1 MKLLYDFSM
10 TLLSILVKLLQNSR
24 PKIRAFVEGRK
35 NTFREIQTF
44 KENTKNPV
52 AWFHVASLGEYEQ
65 AKPVI
70 KQLKEEKPDL
80 SIVLTFYSPS
90 GYENVKK
97 KKQEHIDLII
107 YLPIDTAKNSEKFI
121 NLLQPSMVFFVK
133 YDLWANYIL
142 EAKKQRIPL
151 FLFSASMREDQV
163 YFQIFGGFFRKTLR
177 AFDHVFTQNERSIDL
192 LRQIKITNCTQTGDT
207 RFDRV
212 SEISAD
218 PKSYPEIEAF
228 CKGSKTI
235 VIGSAWEEDMK
246 IWIPWINQASNYKF
260 IIAPHDIHPDQ
271 IDLWASQI
279 ELPSI
284 KYSSIS
290 DLQNESV
297 LFIDNIGMLS
307 SLYQYA
313 YTAYVG
319 GAFGKGLHNI
329 LEPLAFKIPVLFGN
343 LKKPKKFP
351 EAKISIDYGASAAV
365 ANFEDLKSTMEALED
380 ATLYHTTCQAAEK
393 LVKENRGSAKK
404 IIEVVLKYTA

>member
-10 TLLSILVKLLQNSR
+10 TLFSVLVKLLQNSQ
-24 PKIRAFVEGRK
+24 PKIKAFVEGRK
-35 NTFREIQTF
+35 NTFRVIQNF
-44 KENTKNPV
+44 KVINQSPV

-70 KQLKEEKPDL
+70 KQLKEKKPNL
-80 SIVLTFYSPS
+80 SVVLTFYSPS

-97 KKQEHIDLII
+97 KRQDYIDLII
-107 YLPIDTAKNSEKFI
+107 YLPVDTAKNSEKFI
-121 NLLQPSMVFFVK
+121 NLLQPSLAFFVK

-142 EAKKQRIPL
+142 EAKKQNIPL

-177 AFDHVFTQNERSIDL
+177 CFDHIFTQNQRSIDL
-192 LRQIKITNCTQTGDT
+192 LHQIKITNCTQTGDT

-218 PKSYPEIEAF
+218 PKTFPEIDAF

-235 VIGSAWEEDMK
+235 VIGSVWEEDMK
-246 IWIPWINQASNYKF
+246 IWIPWINQSSSFKF

-271 IDLWASQI
+271 IDLWAEQI

-284 KYSSIS
+284 KHSSINES
-290 DLQNESV
+290 QNESV

-313 YTAYVG
+313 HIAYVG

-329 LEPLAFKIPVLFGN
+329 LEPLAFKIPVLFGD

-351 EAKISIDYGASAAV
+351 EAKISIDYGASASI

-404 IIEVVLKYTA
+404 IIQVVLKYTA